1 MTSEQLVRLASLL
14 KLMRQR
20 SGLTQ
25 EQLAAKSGVSEST
38 IRRLEGGRAPNP
50 TLLSLEK
57 LQEALAAG
65 PEDRRELVELLASGR
80 GVPVHLHPDGV
91 AGEPGGAHGA
101 GRADEP
107 GVVQPGRLRSPA
119 APSAVLVRDEV
130 LSAARDVALEI
141 RRRWRLEEERRQV
154 HDPFPLPVRWR
165 RTDPAL
171 SDHEANVERLPPGA
185 APPDPYP
192 DDLGG
197 DLTMV
202 ADFYR
207 RRHSGRLVVLGRA
220 GSGKSVLTIRF
231 VQDFLET
238 RTALDRVPVI
248 FSIGSWDPTA
258 RTLRAWMTERLVR
271 DHPHLAVRAA
281 GTSMA
286 GALIEADLVL
296 PVLDGF
302 DEMAEGLRGRAL
314 ERLNEFSSPLLLTS
328 RREEFA
334 EAVDTAGT
342 PLVWATVIELAD
354 LTVDDVAAYLPR
366 TARRNGDQGGQGGQG
381 GGHGQGVWDAVTE
394 RLRERSEEGDVNG
407 NGGGGG
413 GAVDPLTGALRTP
426 LMTALARTLY
436 SERTGADPAE
446 LLDAETF
453 PDESSIEEHL
463 LAGFVPAVYR
473 RRDPGAEHARDWDPD
488 RAEQWLGYLAHHL
501 AHPDRER
508 QDLAWWEIGDFL
520 PRRQRVLS
528 VALTATLCAAL
539 STWVMDLLISRLSA
553 WRTLV
558 EGALMG
564 PAAGL
569 AFAAVYGVMIAR
581 GGGTFEPMR
590 VRLRLR
596 LPGRGPGPDPVRGTV
611 ARGPGVR
618 GPARAPL
625 RVFAARF
632 GTVMAGGFVMGVGCA
647 CVLAVERELA
657 YGALVLNLEVLE
669 GVAVNMLVF
678 GLIFG
683 AGTGLVFGLLA
694 AFEAPLD
701 VASVADPISLLAA
714 NRATV
719 RRQLV
724 ALVPLLALSVA
735 LGGGLIVALLDGF
748 LGDLNWEAWDGL
760 FIGAVVGLG
769 GGLSYA
775 LSFTAWGRWVVRA
788 RLWLPMTG
796 KLPWDTAAFLDDAY
810 RRGVLR
816 QAGAV
821 YQFRHVRL
829 QHHLGRT
836 YRRRQAERSQRWA
849 SVGAGRGP
857 TASRTPPRTGPP
869 SGGPLSG
876 VA

>member
-1 MTSEQLVRLASLL
+1 MTSDRLVRLASLL

-25 EQLAAKSGVSEST
+25 EQLAAESGVSEST
-38 IRRLEGGRAPNP
+38 IRRLESGRAPNP

-65 PEDRRELVELLASGR
+65 PEDRRELAELLASGR
-80 GVPVHLHPDGV
+80 GVPAHPDGV
-91 AGEPGGAHGA
+91 AGEPGRADGTGE
-101 GRADEP
+101 ADEP
-107 GVVQPGRLRSPA
+107 GEPQPGRLRSPA

-141 RRRWRLEEERRQV
+141 RRRWRLEEERRRV

-185 APPDPYP
+185 AAPDP

-197 DLTMV
+197 DLPTV

-238 RTALDRVPVI
+238 RTAPDRVPVI

-258 RTLRAWMTERLVR
+258 RTLRTWMTERLVR
-271 DHPHLAVRAA
+271 DHPHLAVRVA

-334 EAVDTAGT
+334 EAVDAAGT

-366 TARRNGDQGGQGGQG
+366 TARRNGGQG
-381 GGHGQGVWDAVTE
+381 GGYGRGVWDAVTE
-394 RLRERSEEGDVNG
+394 RLRERSGEGDG
-407 NGGGGG
+407 QGHGH
-413 GAVDPLTGALRTP
+413 AADPLTGALRTP

-473 RRDPGAEHARDWDPD
+473 RRSPEAEHVRDWDPD

-528 VALTATLCAAL
+528 VALAATLCAAL
-539 STWVMDLLISRLSA
+539 STWVIGLLIGRLPA

-569 AFAAVYGVMIAR
+569 AFAAVYAVMIAR
-581 GGGTFEPMR
+581 GGGTFEPAR

-596 LPGRGPGPDPVRGTV
+596 PRLPGGGPGPDPVWGAA
-611 ARGPGVR
+611 ARGPGVPGPGVPGPGVR
-618 GPARAPL
+618 GPGVRVPARAPL
-625 RVFAARF
+625 RVFTARF
-632 GTVMAGGFVMGVGCA
+632 GAVMAGGFVMGVGCA
-647 CVLAVERELA
+647 CALAVERELA
-657 YGALVLNLEVLE
+657 YGALVLNLAVLE

-701 VASVADPISLLAA
+701 VASAADPISLLAA

-719 RRQLV
+719 RRQLA

-735 LGGGLIVALLDGF
+735 FGGGLIVALLDGF

-760 FIGAVVGLG
+760 YVGAVVGLG

-836 YRRRQAERSQRWA
+836 YRRRQAQRSQRWA

-857 TASRTPPRTGPP
+857 TASPRGARRTRR
-869 SGGPLSG
+869 
-876 VA
+876 

>member
-1 MTSEQLVRLASLL
+1 
-14 KLMRQR
+14 
-20 SGLTQ
+20 
-25 EQLAAKSGVSEST
+25 
-38 IRRLEGGRAPNP
+38 
-50 TLLSLEK
+50 
-57 LQEALAAG
+57 
-65 PEDRRELVELLASGR
+65 
-80 GVPVHLHPDGV
+80 
-91 AGEPGGAHGA
+91 
-101 GRADEP
+101 
-107 GVVQPGRLRSPA
+107 
-119 APSAVLVRDEV
+119 
-130 LSAARDVALEI
+130 
-141 RRRWRLEEERRQV
+141 
-154 HDPFPLPVRWR
+154 
-165 RTDPAL
+165 
-171 SDHEANVERLPPGA
+171 
-185 APPDPYP
+185 
-192 DDLGG
+192 
-197 DLTMV
+197 
-202 ADFYR
+202 
-207 RRHSGRLVVLGRA
+207 
-220 GSGKSVLTIRF
+220 
-231 VQDFLET
+231 
-238 RTALDRVPVI
+238 
-248 FSIGSWDPTA
+248 
-258 RTLRAWMTERLVR
+258 
-271 DHPHLAVRAA
+271 
-281 GTSMA
+281 
-286 GALIEADLVL
+286 
-296 PVLDGF
+296 
-302 DEMAEGLRGRAL
+302 
-314 ERLNEFSSPLLLTS
+314 
-328 RREEFA
+328 
-334 EAVDTAGT
+334 
-342 PLVWATVIELAD
+342 
-354 LTVDDVAAYLPR
+354 
-366 TARRNGDQGGQGGQG
+366 
-381 GGHGQGVWDAVTE
+381 
-394 RLRERSEEGDVNG
+394 
-407 NGGGGG
+407 
-413 GAVDPLTGALRTP
+413 
-426 LMTALARTLY
+426 MTALARTLY

-473 RRDPGAEHARDWDPD
+473 RRAPGAEHARNWDPD

-539 STWVMDLLISRLSA
+539 STWVIGLLIGPLSA
-553 WRTLV
+553 WRTLL

-569 AFAAVYGVMIAR
+569 AFAAVYGGMIAR
-581 GGGTFEPMR
+581 GDGTFEPTR
-590 VRLRLR
+590 VRLRL
-596 LPGRGPGPDPVRGTV
+596 PGGGPGPDPVRGAV

-625 RVFAARF
+625 RVFTARF
-632 GTVMAGGFVMGVGCA
+632 GAVMAGGFVMGVGCA
-647 CVLAVERELA
+647 CALAVERQLA

-683 AGTGLVFGLLA
+683 AGAGLVFGLLA

-719 RRQLV
+719 RRQVV

-735 LGGGLIVALLDGF
+735 FGGGLIVTLLDGF

-760 FIGAVVGLG
+760 FIGTVVGLG
-769 GGLSYA
+769 GGVSYA

-836 YRRRQAERSQRWA
+836 YRRRQAQRSQRWA

-857 TASRTPPRTGPP
+857 TASPRGARRTRR
-869 SGGPLSG
+869 
-876 VA
+876 

>member
-1 MTSEQLVRLASLL
+1 MTSDQLVRLASLL

-65 PEDRRELVELLASGR
+65 PEDRRELVGLLASGR
-80 GVPVHLHPDGV
+80 GVPAHPDGV
-91 AGEPGGAHGA
+91 VGEPGGAHGA

-107 GVVQPGRLRSPA
+107 GEVQPGRLRSPA

-141 RRRWRLEEERRQV
+141 RRRWRLEEERRRV

-185 APPDPYP
+185 AAPDP

-197 DLTMV
+197 DLGGDLPMV

-258 RTLRAWMTERLVR
+258 RTLRAWMAERLVR

-286 GALIEADLVL
+286 GALIEADLIL

-334 EAVDTAGT
+334 EAVETAGT
-342 PLVWATVIELAD
+342 PLIWATVIELAD

-366 TARRNGDQGGQGGQG
+366 TDRRNGGQG
-381 GGHGQGVWDAVTE
+381 GGHGRGVWDAVTE
-394 RLRERSEEGDVNG
+394 RLRERSEEVDGNGRGNGDG
-407 NGGGGG
+407 GGGGGGGG
-413 GAVDPLTGALRTP
+413 GAADPLTGALRTP

-463 LAGFVPAVYR
+463 LAGFVPAVYQCR
-473 RRDPGAEHARDWDPD
+473 APGAEHGRDWDPD

-539 STWVMDLLISRLSA
+539 STWVMDLVISRLPT
-553 WRTLV
+553 WRALV

-569 AFAAVYGVMIAR
+569 AFAAVYAVMIAR
-581 GGGTFEPMR
+581 GGGTFEPTR
-590 VRLRLR
+590 VRLR
-596 LPGRGPGPDPVRGTV
+596 LPGRGPGPAPVRGAV

-618 GPARAPL
+618 GPARARL
-625 RVFAARF
+625 RVFTARF

-647 CVLAVERELA
+647 CALAVERELA
-657 YGALVLNLEVLE
+657 YGDLVLNLEVLE
-669 GVAVNMLVF
+669 GLAVNMLLF

-735 LGGGLIVALLDGF
+735 FGGGLIVALLDGF
-748 LGDLNWEAWDGL
+748 LGDLNWETWDGL
-760 FIGAVVGLG
+760 FIGTVVGLG

-836 YRRRQAERSQRWA
+836 YRRRQAQRSQRWA
-849 SVGAGRGP
+849 SVGAGR
-857 TASRTPPRTGPP
+857 T
-869 SGGPLSG
+869 
-876 VA
+876 